1 MVEFLREKFAE
12 LEHKQWSHWTKYLL
26 LKRHDDKDRERWLVQ
41 MNTEYND
48 LSEKE
53 KNSDRKWADKVIK
66 LIKKEDVDLAEF
78 LSNRLEYSPE
88 LIRDLIKEFRE
99 KRKKIVDGKAKCTF
113 CKEFK
118 LITEFNKCHKSRLGI
133 KSRCKSCSSRRNN

>member
-1 MVEFLREKFAE
+1 MKETIKEKLAD
-12 LEHKQWSHWTKYLL
+12 LEHQQWSHWIKYLL
-26 LKRHDDKDRERWLVQ
+26 VERHDDKDRERWYCQ
-41 MNTEYND
+41 ARTDYND

-88 LIRDLIKEFRE
+88 LIVDLIKEFRE
-99 KRKKIVDGKAKCTF
+99 KND
-113 CKEFK
+113 
-118 LITEFNKCHKSRLGI
+118 
-133 KSRCKSCSSRRNN
+133 